1 MIKKYIK
8 VIAAALT
15 VMIFSGYMTAY
26 ADTSKPPAWFAE
38 ATGMTVPELTEEE
51 KAKEEALDKWRE
63 EKKNVKVPILLY
75 HHITNDEFSM
85 ENAISLIS
93 PEDFRLHMTAIKA
106 NFNPISLRQYY
117 EYVMCDDG
125 SVTIPK
131 NPIIVT
137 FDDGYSSNY
146 EIAYPI
152 LKELS
157 IPATIFVVT
166 DTVGAVAGEG
176 KVNYSHFTWEQAR
189 EMEESGLIEIQSHTL
204 SHSKLDS
211 LTFQEQVLEIRK
223 SKYDIEKNLGRTC
236 DMIAYP
242 YGNYN
247 ESIRDIARYA
257 GYKVHLLVD
266 DKTTEEDYDV
276 NVPSEGVENITRM
289 TIAGNMGNVNV
300 IEIIRKTINK
310 KVIK

>member
-1 MIKKYIK
+1 MIRKYTK
-8 VIAAALT
+8 VLITALI
-15 VMIFSGYMTAY
+15 MALISGCVSVY
-26 ADTSKPPAWFAE
+26 ADVSKPPAWFQQ
-38 ATGMTVPELTEEE
+38 ATGVEIPELTEEE
-51 KAKEEALDKWRE
+51 KAKQEELDKWRE
-63 EKKNVKVPILLY
+63 EKKKIKVPILLY
-75 HHITNDEFSM
+75 HHITEDEFSM
-85 ENAISLIS
+85 EDAISLIS
-93 PEDFRLHMTAIKA
+93 PKDFRLHMTAIKA
-106 NFNPISLRQYY
+106 NFTPISLRQYY
-117 EYVMCDDG
+117 EYTVCDDG

-131 NPIIVT
+131 NPIVIT

-176 KVNYSHFTWEQAR
+176 KVNYSHFTWEQAK

-204 SHSKLDS
+204 SHSKLDT
-211 LTFQEQVLEIRK
+211 LPFEAQVLELRK
-223 SKYDIEKNLGRTC
+223 SKYDIEKNMGKKC

-247 ESIRDIARYA
+247 ENIRNIARNS
-257 GYKVHLLVD
+257 GYNMQLLVD
-266 DKTTEEDYDV
+266 DRTTEDDYDV
-276 NVPSEGVENITRM
+276 NIPADGVENITRM

>member
-1 MIKKYIK
+1 MIRKISK
-8 VIAAALT
+8 VLAMLLAL
-15 VMIFSGYMTAY
+15 VLMSGYMTAF
-26 ADTSKPPAWFAE
+26 ADTSKAPAWFQQ
-38 ATGMTVPELTEEE
+38 ATGETVPELTEEE
-51 KAKEEALDKWRE
+51 IAKEQELEKWRE

-75 HHITNDEFSM
+75 HHITNDEFSK

-106 NFNPISLRQYY
+106 NFNPISLRQYC
-117 EYVMCDDG
+117 EYVLCDDG

-137 FDDGYSSNY
+137 FDDGYLSNY
-146 EIAYPI
+146 ELGFPI
-152 LKELS
+152 LKELN
-157 IPATIFVVT
+157 IPATIFIVT

-176 KVNYSHFTWEQAR
+176 KVNYSHFTWEQAK
-189 EMEESGLIEIQSHTL
+189 EMEESGLIDIQSHTV
-204 SHSKLDS
+204 SHKKTDELA
-211 LTFQEQVLEIRK
+211 FEKQILEIRK
-223 SKYDIEKNLGRTC
+223 SKYDIEKNMGKAC

-247 ESIRDIARYA
+247 EGLKNIAKRS
-257 GYKVHLLVD
+257 GYGVQLLVD
-266 DKTTEEDYDV
+266 DRTSEEDYDV
-276 NVPSEGVENITRM
+276 NVPSEGVENLTRM

-310 KVIK
+310 KKIK